1 MTDTLEAALAAAF
14 ACLSEGASRPDSPW
28 RHVALATVAAGGQP
42 RIRTLVLRAFDAEA
56 RTLALHTDVR
66 SAKFGELQANQ
77 SAAVHGWNPASGEQL
92 RIEGAAALHVGDP
105 VAHEAWAALR
115 PATRDTY
122 RVSPGPG
129 TVIAEPGDASARLSD
144 AEAFAVFSVLVLS
157 IEQLEY
163 LLIRASGHRR
173 ARFTWAQGALAP
185 MWLVP

>member
-1 MTDTLEAALAAAF
+1 MTDTLEAALVAAF

-28 RHVALATVAAGGQP
+28 RHVALGTVAAGGHP

-66 SAKFGELQANQ
+66 SAKFGEIHATPRA
-77 SAAVHGWNPASGEQL
+77 SVHGWNPASGEQL
-92 RIEGAAALHVGDP
+92 RIEGAATLHVGDT

-122 RVSPGPG
+122 RVTPGPG
-129 TVIAEPGDASARLSD
+129 SAIADPGDASARLSD
-144 AEAFAVFSVLVLS
+144 AEAFAVFAVLVLS